1 MSDTEPGVRAK
12 RKRRRR
18 PSASSAA
25 APPRQLG
32 GIVGGR
38 YQPLNPSDLPVVD
51 QAVRKILQ
59 DVGMSEAPEIVIE
72 HVTAAGGSVDSD
84 GRLHFSAEL
93 IERAL
98 NGLAKDFKLCG
109 QKSAHD
115 MQLGGRRVYVGSG
128 GAAPLIMDLETGR
141 YRESNLRDLYAAAR
155 VFLLEQSI
163 HFDVVSGHHYMW

>member
-1 MSDTEPGVRAK
+1 MTDHRPGARAK

-18 PSASSAA
+18 PSALSAA
-25 APPRQLG
+25 APPPRQLG

-38 YQPLNPSDLPVVD
+38 YQPLNPSDLPVID

-72 HVTAAGGSVDSD
+72 HVTAAGGSLDQD

-98 NGLAKDFKLCG
+98 TGLA
-109 QKSAHD
+109 
-115 MQLGGRRVYVGSG
+115 
-128 GAAPLIMDLETGR
+128 
-141 YRESNLRDLYAAAR
+141 
-155 VFLLEQSI
+155 
-163 HFDVVSGHHYMW
+163 